1 MELRGGET
9 IIFNLGD
16 IKTKWR
22 LSKIDGK
29 LVKIFDE
36 NGTYNQMPY
45 NNFIELL
52 EKGFAEIHMDTENE
66 DMG

>member
-1 MELRGGET
+1 MELRGGEA

-16 IKTKWR
+16 IKIKWR

-29 LVKIFDE
+29 LVKFFDE

-52 EKGFAEIHMDTENE
+52 EKGFAEIYMDSENQ